1 MEAKMKDEKCGLVKE
16 KHNKTSQ
23 GWNVKKERKEL
34 LINIGLECQKGEE

>member
-1 MEAKMKDEKCGLVKE
+1 MEAKNKDEKCGLVKE

-34 LINIGLECQKGEE
+34 LINIGLKCQTREE